1 MLRAASLVVI
11 TALASGAWAGSAP
24 PPPIRLVPSVTVSP
38 VAVPAPAAE
47 GEDALDVHV
56 LTFGPGDHPFLKFGH
71 DALWIHDRAAGTD
84 RVYNFG
90 TFRFDS
96 PRLIFDFLGG
106 RMTYWL
112 SVSTLRA
119 VLAEYRRENRSI
131 VDQRLNLDPRA
142 ERALQARVENNA
154 RPENR
159 AYRYDYFLDNCATR
173 VRDAVAAVAT
183 PLRATA
189 HAPGRLTLRG
199 HALRMAADSVPFY
212 LALDLV
218 LGPRVDRPIDRWGEM
233 FLPEEL
239 ARGLSA
245 TPAGRGANANDAGSG
260 EAAPLVAEQAVLYTP
275 DRAPPRETP
284 PAWARWFFLVG
295 TVFALGLF
303 FLGAAARQNRWA
315 RALLGAVVGL
325 WGFLTGFVGCFLVY
339 IWGFTDHVVAHRNQN
354 ILLCAPWA
362 IALAVLGV
370 GIALGRSG
378 AVRKAFRVALYA
390 LAAVLAACAL
400 KLGLAAPQ
408 ANGDLLAFFLPAWLG
423 MTVALARLRAAAG
436 GAAGARG

>member
-1 MLRAASLVVI
+1 MLRAASLVVM

-24 PPPIRLVPSVTVSP
+24 PPPIRVVPSVSSSP
-38 VAVPAPAAE
+38 VARAAPSTD
-47 GEDALDVHV
+47 GEDDLDVHV

-112 SVSTLRA
+112 SVSTLPA

-131 VDQRLNLDPRA
+131 LDQRLNLDPRT
-142 ERALQARVENNA
+142 ERALQARVVNNA

-159 AYRYDYFLDNCATR
+159 AYKYDYFLDNCATR
-173 VRDAVAAVAT
+173 VRDAIAAVGV
-183 PLRATA
+183 PLRAPA
-189 HAPGRLTLRG
+189 QAPGRLTLRG

-218 LGPRVDRPIDRWGEM
+218 LGPRVDRPIDRWAEM

-239 ARGLSA
+239 ARGLA
-245 TPAGRGANANDAGSG
+245 AAPAPRGADANDAGSG
-260 EAAPLVAEQAVLYTP
+260 EAAPLVAEQVVLYTP
-275 DRAPPRETP
+275 ARAAPREAP

-295 TVFALGLF
+295 TIFALGLF
-303 FLGAAARQNRWA
+303 FLGRAGGERRWA
-315 RALLGAVVGL
+315 RVLLGTVVGL

-362 IALAVLGV
+362 IALTVLGI
-370 GIALGRSG
+370 GIALGRPG
-378 AVRKAFRVALYA
+378 AVRKAFRVSLYA
-390 LAAVLAACAL
+390 LAGVLAACAL
-400 KLGLAAPQ
+400 KLGLAPPQ

-436 GAAGARG
+436 RAAGPRG